1 MSYGYKVECFCID
14 GVIMIFNIFS
24 GFVGSDEVGDF
35 APISESMFFESFEH
49 EYFFIGC
56 PLILKER
63 EI

>member
-1 MSYGYKVECFCID
+1 
-14 GVIMIFNIFS
+14 MIFNIFS